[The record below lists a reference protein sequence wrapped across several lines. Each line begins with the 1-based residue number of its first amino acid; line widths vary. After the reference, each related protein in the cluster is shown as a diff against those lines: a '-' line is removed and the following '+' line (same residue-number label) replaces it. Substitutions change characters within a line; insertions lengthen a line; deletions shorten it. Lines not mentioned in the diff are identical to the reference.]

1 MSLKIVGG
9 IYKGLRLDTPS
20 SQITR
25 PTAEVLRE
33 AVFNMCQHKIGE
45 ALFLDLYAGSG
56 AMGVEALSRGAKS
69 AFFVENHPQALKAL
83 KKNLSKVAEGA
94 HLYPY
99 DVNVALKKLQNT
111 LFDIVY
117 IDPPYGDKEDEI
129 RSESHLMKV
138 LHLLDEKNLLQQDA
152 WVFVEFSAYANK
164 EKLSSLPLIKLKWHS
179 SRIFGRSILHLFK
192 QSTV

>member
-20 SQITR
+20 SQTTR

-33 AVFNMCQHKIGE
+33 AVFNMCQYKVSE

-56 AMGVEALSRGAKS
+56 AMGIEALSRGATS

-83 KKNLSKVAEGA
+83 KKNLSKVQEGA
-94 HLYPY
+94 YLYPY
-99 DVNVALKKLQNT
+99 DVLASLKKLHDVA
-111 LFDIVY
+111 FDLVY
-117 IDPPYGDKEDEI
+117 IDPPYGEKKEEA
-129 RSESHLMKV
+129 RSEQTLIKL
-138 LHLLDEKNLLQQDA
+138 LHLLDQSSLLQKEA

-164 EKLSSLPLIKLKWHS
+164 ETLSSLPLATLAWHS
-179 SRIFGRSILHLFK
+179 ARIFGRSILHLFK
-192 QSTV
+192 KSKI